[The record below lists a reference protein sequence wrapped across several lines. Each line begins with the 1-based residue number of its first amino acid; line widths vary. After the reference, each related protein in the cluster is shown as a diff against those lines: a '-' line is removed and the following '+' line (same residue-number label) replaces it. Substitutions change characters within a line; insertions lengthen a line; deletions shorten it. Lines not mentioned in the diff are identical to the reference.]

1 MDRRTDG
8 PTDRRTDGST
18 DRRTGDFTPSLH
30 DATVTSAAT
39 AAAVPPLAYTP
50 EVPFLTSDLCNLWRA
65 CDRCTVA
72 TTHHR
77 YALLDLT

>member
-8 PTDRRTDGST
+8 PT

-39 AAAVPPLAYTP
+39 AAAVPPLAYAP
-50 EVPFLTSDLCNLWRA
+50 EVPFLFFALFVRRRA
-65 CDRCTVA
+65 SRAA
-72 TTHHR
+72 TFTLN
-77 YALLDLT
+77 ALVE